1 MKTTTLVLSLAAA
14 LSLTLAGCNRN
25 TERTPT
31 PKTSTVEPGG
41 VQQPRTATP
50 ATPSQPATTGAP
62 VERSGAGST
71 TGNTASGGGASAE
84 NKTPTTIDGQVDASH
99 GPQHKDFQHPATG
112 GK

>member
-1 MKTTTLVLSLAAA
+1 MRFTTLLLSAAA

-41 VQQPRTATP
+41 VQQPRTTTP
-50 ATPSQPATTGAP
+50 AAPATSGAP
-62 VERSGAGST
+62 SRPSAAGST
-71 TGNTASGGGASAE
+71 TGSSTTGGSASTE
-84 NKTPTTIDGQVDASH
+84 NKTPTTINGQVDSSQ
-99 GPQHKDFQHPATG
+99 GEQHKDFNTR